1 MKLELP
7 AVFAKNMSH
16 ELTGCEY
23 VKDWGP
29 RQKAPNIYT
38 EKEIR
43 LFVGVNGIWEDLS
56 RLVVS
61 FALLS
66 L

>member
-1 MKLELP
+1 
-7 AVFAKNMSH
+7 MSRIGVPDRRPQIFT
-16 ELTGCEY
+16 L
-23 VKDWGP
+23 K
-29 RQKAPNIYT
+29 
-38 EKEIR
+38 KEIR